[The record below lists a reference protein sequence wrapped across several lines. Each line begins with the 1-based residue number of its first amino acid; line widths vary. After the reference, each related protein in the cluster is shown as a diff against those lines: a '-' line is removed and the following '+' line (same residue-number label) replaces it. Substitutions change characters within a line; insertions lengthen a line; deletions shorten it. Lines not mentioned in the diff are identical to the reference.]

1 MNLIGA
7 IRKHVLRKSFGSP
20 STESPEKR
28 FKEILKEYG
37 IRADEAKYLFPI
49 KHRDTIPK
57 NDSDF
62 SYTIKIHFLPVY
74 DEWQYTGLL
83 ERLDD
88 LYSEKKFITI
98 EDVNQMMTERRPRS
112 KGGRETMTNLFIMK
126 KRKNGGTYHT
136 FDSYVVEGGFIE
148 SEVNEQFESTGVTTV
163 ADLLLFLPLNLTDD
177 TIDEIGK
184 KTDIVRL
191 ENILVDQGRLYQYIE
206 TMVTKEGET
215 RPKIIK
221 SVSTAADGIDWD
233 FEDSVTRIYECICEG
248 G

>member
-7 IRKHVLRKSFGSP
+7 IRKHVLRKSFGSQ
-20 STESPEKR
+20 STESPDKR
-28 FKEILKEYG
+28 FKEILKEYD
-37 IRADEAKYLFPI
+37 IKADEAKYLFPV

-62 SYTIKIHFLPVY
+62 NYMVKIHFLPVY

-83 ERLDD
+83 DQLDD
-88 LYSEKKFITI
+88 RYSEKKFITI
-98 EDVNQMMTERRPRS
+98 EDVNQMMADRRPRS

-136 FDSYVVEGGFIE
+136 FDSYVVEGDFIE
-148 SEVNEQFESTGVTTV
+148 SEVSEQFESTGVTTV

-177 TIDEIGK
+177 TIDEVGK

-206 TMVTKEGET
+206 TMATKEGEAL
-215 RPKIIK
+215 PKIIK

-233 FEDSVTRIYECICEG
+233 FEDSVTRIYECICESG
-248 G
+248 